1 MEYTVEVYKSNRGK
15 VLIVPY
21 GFDKNGVRRAL
32 NFPKQLPSIQETG
45 GLGLTVKESFLV
57 SKNSPIIEDVK
68 SFPNVFEAATGTKSW
83 TKFAKEHL
91 LVDCSWEPGQGF
103 TFEPMERQND
113 SSYMPRKNQEII
125 KLNIDSS
132 DEEIGQAIQKAFSFI
147 EES

>member
-1 MEYTVEVYKSNRGK
+1 MEYTVEAYKSNHGK

-32 NFPKQLPSIQETG
+32 NFPRQLPSILETCD
-45 GLGLTVKESFLV
+45 LGRAVRESFLV
-57 SKNSPIIEDVK
+57 SKNSPVIEDVK
-68 SFPNVFEAATGTKSW
+68 SLPNVFERVTGTKSW

-91 LVDCSWEPGQGF
+91 LVDCSWEPEKGF
-103 TFEPMERQND
+103 TFELMERQKD
-113 SSYMPRKNQEII
+113 SSYIPRNNQDII
-125 KLNIDSS
+125 KLYINST